1 MLFIL
6 FAILAVTLLVMVF
19 IAITLSECSNVISS
33 TAYGVSTLTV
43 CIITFISA
51 VFTTIELRNPTAI
64 DVYRGKT
71 TLEVTYKNGVA
82 IDSTVVFK

>member
-6 FAILAVTLLVMVF
+6 FAILAITLLIMVF
-19 IAITLSECSNVISS
+19 IGITLSSCSDFIGG
-33 TAYGVSTLTV
+33 TAYGIATLTI
-43 CIITFISA
+43 CIITFVTA
-51 VFTTIELRNPTAI
+51 VFTTIESRNPTAI